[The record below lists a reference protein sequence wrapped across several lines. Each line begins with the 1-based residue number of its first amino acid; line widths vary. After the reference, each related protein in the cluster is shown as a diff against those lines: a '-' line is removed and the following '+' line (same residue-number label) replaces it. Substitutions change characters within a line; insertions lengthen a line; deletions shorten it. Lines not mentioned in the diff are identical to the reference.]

1 MQKARRVWLRT
12 SVWDS
17 CKILAI
23 KEVKMMFCK
32 DIIASDVLGWQ
43 DGDMVFINAPTGSG
57 KTTFILKSL
66 LPMALVL
73 GREILYLSNRQILH
87 KQLIKEV
94 CELFHI
100 SYRDTKD
107 EKIAELPGIT
117 FMTYQ
122 TLQER
127 LQDNVIL
134 NDNPFYFYVVADEIH
149 YLAED
154 SAFNPQISRLVEW
167 FPVMQKNVFIAISAT
182 IDSALQYLGFYN
194 GGWIEKDEDEYKTTY
209 WREPQKMINRLY
221 GKAEFLYFYQ
231 ISVEIVPYEIVVF
244 QTVEDIVEEI
254 NKDNSGAKWLV
265 FQANKEQASK
275 KLVKNIKK
283 SCAFLCAD
291 NKEDEVMH
299 EIVEKEYFSTDVLVT
314 TKVLD
319 NGISLHDS
327 RIQRIVVDTTSQTE
341 FLQMLGRRRR
351 CESDNIPLTL
361 YIPQKSVKYFSW
373 VLQEQ
378 ILPELETI
386 QKSSET
392 LMRKMMRSE
401 DIYQICRKYFDI
413 REGRLLLNPIAKDNL
428 ERRKKFCERI
438 LNALKKD
445 EYAFVKEQLSWIGQE
460 VEESSIID
468 LAAEKK
474 KKEQKHLQ
482 EYLISNGGKPMGKQE
497 QKKFREEIKS
507 FFRILL
513 PDLFVSESRIPGIK
527 KINAALSCLGS
538 GWEIYAVSG
547 KKKGEETVWILR
559 QKG

>member
-1 MQKARRVWLRT
+1 
-12 SVWDS
+12 
-17 CKILAI
+17 
-23 KEVKMMFCK
+23 
-32 DIIASDVLGWQ
+32 
-43 DGDMVFINAPTGSG
+43 
-57 KTTFILKSL
+57 
-66 LPMALVL
+66 
-73 GREILYLSNRQILH
+73 
-87 KQLIKEV
+87 
-94 CELFHI
+94 
-100 SYRDTKD
+100 
-107 EKIAELPGIT
+107 
-117 FMTYQ
+117 
-122 TLQER
+122 
-127 LQDNVIL
+127 
-134 NDNPFYFYVVADEIH
+134 
-149 YLAED
+149 
-154 SAFNPQISRLVEW
+154 
-167 FPVMQKNVFIAISAT
+167 
-182 IDSALQYLGFYN
+182 
-194 GGWIEKDEDEYKTTY
+194 
-209 WREPQKMINRLY
+209 
-221 GKAEFLYFYQ
+221 
-231 ISVEIVPYEIVVF
+231 
-244 QTVEDIVEEI
+244 
-254 NKDNSGAKWLV
+254 
-265 FQANKEQASK
+265 
-275 KLVKNIKK
+275 
-283 SCAFLCAD
+283 
-291 NKEDEVMH
+291 
-299 EIVEKEYFSTDVLVT
+299 
-314 TKVLD
+314 
-319 NGISLHDS
+319 
-327 RIQRIVVDTTSQTE
+327 
-341 FLQMLGRRRR
+341 MLGRRRR